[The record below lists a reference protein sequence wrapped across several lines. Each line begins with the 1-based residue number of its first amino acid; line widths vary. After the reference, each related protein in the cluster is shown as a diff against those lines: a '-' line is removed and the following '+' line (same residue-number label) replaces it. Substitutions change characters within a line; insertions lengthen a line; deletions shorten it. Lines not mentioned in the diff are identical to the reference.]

1 MSEVQPRVD
10 PLLPNRVPKPLSG
23 IANGNRENGRQ
34 QR

>member
-23 IANGNRENGRQ
+23 IANGNRENGGQ